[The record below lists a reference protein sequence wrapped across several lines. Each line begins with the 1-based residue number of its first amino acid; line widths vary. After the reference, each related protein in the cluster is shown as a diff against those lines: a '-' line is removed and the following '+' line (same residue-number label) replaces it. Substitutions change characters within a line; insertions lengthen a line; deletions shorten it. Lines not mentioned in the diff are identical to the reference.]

1 MTGIDSPRAR
11 ILMVDDHAD
20 TAVAMQRLLNRLGY
34 HVRTADC
41 VQSAILAA
49 ESESFD
55 ILISDLG
62 LPDGSG
68 IDLLRELIA
77 RGRQPAKGIAL
88 SGFSRDEDIRQSLDA
103 GFTEHLSKPVNLQRL
118 QSLLERLIA

>member
-1 MTGIDSPRAR
+1 MAGGDSPRKR

-20 TAVAMQRLLNRLGY
+20 TNAAMKRLLSRLGY
-34 HVRTADC
+34 EVQTADC
-41 VQSAILAA
+41 VQSALLVADT
-49 ESESFD
+49 ESFD

-68 IDLLRELIA
+68 IDLLRELTV

-88 SGFSRDEDIRQSLDA
+88 SGFSRDEDIRKSLDA
-103 GFTEHLSKPVNLQRL
+103 GFSEHLSKPVNLERL
-118 QSLLERLIA
+118 QLLIEKLIA